1 MSRIIAWLSGLIKVF
16 SGPWTRMACMQIR
29 PLAAGPPPF
38 PCPPLAASQNP
49 VDSYSPGPPAAPALS
64 QVLKPIT
71 NTQVE
76 LYRAQ
81 LPAATVAAPAVGPDG
96 SLYCVHEQGLTILG
110 PDGVEKGSFFLRDG
124 SPKSPVV
131 RPDGSVLLT
140 SRHGLH
146 CVDATGHELFFRELG
161 KPGVAP
167 ALGPQGQ
174 IYFGEHTGHLHCLD
188 ERGNPLWVFETER
201 QKRDGG
207 WSGHINGE
215 MAVGPDGTVLL
226 NAEGVVH
233 VVGPDGKLRFK
244 LLEDEKGRNLSVST
258 GPAFASD
265 GSILVSRQTNRVEC
279 YESHGKLRWSQ
290 SLQDPAQAFLGN
302 RANTTPRSLGELV
315 VVGAGSGELSALD
328 LATGVPRW
336 QLDLGASMAGD
347 RVQVGPENTLYA
359 AGQYSSDA
367 HCVSPEGEKLWSFH
381 FPQKADRASMASAGD
396 RVFMVSQQGQVHA
409 LRSDTIRQQLAALPP
424 GEDQSRNGIQLSE
437 RAAIVGGVR
446 VRRKGHEE

>member
-1 MSRIIAWLSGLIKVF
+1 
-16 SGPWTRMACMQIR
+16 MQIR
-29 PLAAGPPPF
+29 PLAAGLRLIPST
-38 PCPPLAASQNP
+38 PLAASQGR
-49 VDSYSPGPPAAPALS
+49 VDSFSPSPAAAPALS

-76 LYRAQ
+76 QYRAQ
-81 LPAATVAAPAVGPDG
+81 LPGETVAAPAVGPDG
-96 SLYCVHEQGLTILG
+96 SLYCVHEQGLTVLG
-110 PDGVEKGSFFLRDG
+110 PDGVEKGHFFLRDG
-124 SPKSPVV
+124 SQRTPLV

-140 SRHGLH
+140 SRHGLY
-146 CVDATGHELFFRELG
+146 CVDATGKELFFRELG

-188 ERGNPLWVFETER
+188 EQGNPLWVYQTEPQR
-201 QKRDGG
+201 RDGG
-207 WSGHINGE
+207 WPGHINGE
-215 MAVGPDGTVLL
+215 MAVSPDGTILL

-244 LLEDEKGRNLSVST
+244 LLENEKGRNLSVST

-279 YESHGKLRWSQ
+279 YESHGRLRWSQ
-290 SLQDPAQAFLGN
+290 SLQDSQEAVLGN
-302 RANTTPRSLGELV
+302 RANTTPRSLDDLV
-315 VVGAGSGELSALD
+315 VVGAGSGELTALD
-328 LATGVPRW
+328 LATGAPRW
-336 QLDLGASMAGD
+336 KLDLQASMSAD
-347 RVQVGPENTLYA
+347 RVQVGPDNTLYA

-367 HCVSPEGEKLWSFH
+367 HCVSPQGEKLWSFR
-381 FPQKADRASMASAGD
+381 FPQKADRAYMASSGD

-424 GEDQSRNGIQLSE
+424 GEDPSRNGIQLSE
-437 RAAIVGGVR
+437 QAVIVGGVR

>member
-16 SGPWTRMACMQIR
+16 SAPCLRMASMQIR
-29 PLAAGPPPF
+29 PLAAGLPLFPGPPQS
-38 PCPPLAASQNP
+38 ASQNP
-49 VDSYSPGPPAAPALS
+49 VDSYSPSPPAAPALS
-64 QVLKPIT
+64 QVLKPIS

-76 LYRAQ
+76 QYRAQ

-124 SPKSPVV
+124 SHKSPVV
-131 RPDGSVLLT
+131 RPDSSVLLT
-140 SRHGLH
+140 SRHGLY

-161 KPGVAP
+161 KPGVPP

-188 ERGNPLWVFETER
+188 EQGNPLWVYETER
-201 QKRDGG
+201 QRRDGG
-207 WSGHINGE
+207 WPGHINGE
-215 MAVGPDGTVLL
+215 LAVGPDGTVLL

-244 LLEDEKGRNLSVST
+244 LLEEEKGRNLSVST

-279 YESHGKLRWSQ
+279 YESHGGLRWSR
-290 SLQDPAQAFLGN
+290 SLQDTEPDLLGAK
-302 RANTTPRSLGELV
+302 ANTTPRSMADLV
-315 VVGAGSGELSALD
+315 VVGAGSGQLAALD

-336 QLDLGASMAGD
+336 QLDLEANMAGD
-347 RVQVGPENTLYA
+347 RVQVGPDNTLYA

-367 HCVSPEGEKLWSFH
+367 HCVSSEGERLWSFR
-381 FPQKADRASMASAGD
+381 FPEKADRAYMASAGD
-396 RVFMVSQQGQVHA
+396 RVFMVSHQGQVHA

-424 GEDQSRNGIQLSE
+424 GEDPSRNGIQLSE
-437 RAAIVGGVR
+437 RAVIVGGVR